1 MEVGSIFFV
10 LRHLGRNT
18 KPREGMGEGG
28 SGILRADSRHVPELT
43 NILKCIAEINL
54 QEAAGVERNA

>member
-1 MEVGSIFFV
+1 
-10 LRHLGRNT
+10 
-18 KPREGMGEGG
+18 MGEGG